1 MQVDI
6 RARGFELTEGLR
18 QHTERRLDFA
28 LGWANYDIRKVA
40 VRLFDINGPRG
51 GEDKCCRIQVT
62 LPNAQDVV
70 IEDTEADLYL
80 AIDRA
85 AERLE
90 NSVARRLERQKEHKH
105 GTFKK
110 TIADDDQTTVGE

>member
-28 LGWANYDIRKVA
+28 LGWADYDIRKVA

-51 GEDKCCRIQVT
+51 GRST
-62 LPNAQDVV
+62 A
-70 IEDTEADLYL
+70 
-80 AIDRA
+80 
-85 AERLE
+85 
-90 NSVARRLERQKEHKH
+90 
-105 GTFKK
+105 
-110 TIADDDQTTVGE
+110 